1 VSEEPEGG
9 SADDAEPKLPVAT
22 AITDPPLTPREAE
35 DAARESL
42 LTIAPEPHRFP
53 HDSKLS
59 GTVRRIDHAVGA
71 GEQGFVFFLLALVVI
86 VASYAAI
93 HDKLSDLEFVRR
105 HGLLEGHVGRWW
117 HTIVRGGTFC
127 IAMFAAA
134 YTTQEQRHLAMDLVS
149 RKVSPKARLVLGLAL
164 KVLTVGVC
172 YYLYKG
178 GRAQLGVVGTGETLS
193 VFGMHINDVDVVTSI
208 SIAAIL
214 IAFHTTLHFIIDVDY
229 LARGVSPPERA
240 RAH

>member
-22 AITDPPLTPREAE
+22 ALTDAPLTPREAE

-42 LTIAPEPHRFP
+42 LTIDPEPHRFP
-53 HDSKLS
+53 NDSKLS
-59 GTVRRIDHAVGA
+59 RIVRRIDHVVGV

-86 VASYAAI
+86 VASLAAI
-93 HDKLSDLEFVRR
+93 HDKITTDHL
-105 HGLLEGHVGRWW
+105 GRWW
-117 HTIVRGGTFC
+117 HTIVRGGTFV

-149 RKVSPKARLVLGLAL
+149 RKLSPKGRLILGLGL
-164 KVLTVGVC
+164 KILTVGVC
-172 YYLYKG
+172 YYFYKG
-178 GRAQLGVVGTGETLS
+178 GRAQLAVVGTGETLS
-193 VFGMHINDVDVVTSI
+193 VFGIHINDVDVVTSI

-214 IAFHTTLHFIIDVDY
+214 IAFHTTMHFIIDVDY